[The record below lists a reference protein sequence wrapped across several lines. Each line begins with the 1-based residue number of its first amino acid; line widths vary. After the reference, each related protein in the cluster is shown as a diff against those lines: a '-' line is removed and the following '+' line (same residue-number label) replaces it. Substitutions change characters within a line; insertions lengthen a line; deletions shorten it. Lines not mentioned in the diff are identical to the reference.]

1 MSSSPVT
8 VEPVQLR
15 LLDAAERLIG
25 ARGIDG
31 VSVRAINAE
40 AEGNVA
46 AAHYHYGSK
55 EGLVRAVLAR
65 RMSAL
70 ADERFA
76 MLAVLDADP
85 APSPGEIAEVLTA
98 PLVRLAATDDGVT
111 YVRFLAALDR
121 AGEPW
126 RQLLEEGFRPQWE
139 RLGPVVARAMPAV
152 PDGVRDLRMAI
163 AGTTLLHLLADT
175 DRYAGLLAPDRYR
188 EEVVGVITS
197 ILSGT
202 PTH

>member
-1 MSSSPVT
+1 MTSTAVAA
-8 VEPVQLR
+8 EPVQLR

-25 ARGIDG
+25 TRGIDG

-55 EGLVRAVLAR
+55 DGLVRAVLAR
-65 RMSAL
+65 RMSVL

-76 MLAVLDADP
+76 MLAALDADT
-85 APSPGEIAEVLTA
+85 APSPRAVAEVLIV
-98 PLVRLAATDDGVT
+98 PLVRLAATDDGVA

-121 AGEPW
+121 AGQPW
-126 RQLLEEGFRPQWE
+126 VQLLEEGFRPQWE
-139 RLGPVVARAMPAV
+139 RLGPVLARAMPDV
-152 PDGVRDLRMAI
+152 PDDVRDVRMAI
-163 AGTTLLHLLADT
+163 AGTTLLHMLADV

-197 ILSGT
+197 ILTGT
-202 PTH
+202 PTP